1 MSEYEKELAYV
12 KLILKSVK
20 TQEDLSFAQQLKR
33 QFISKYIILISPTD
47 KFFLKVQNELNDLE
61 SKATTKITSGY
72 LFKSN

>member
-20 TQEDLSFAQQLKR
+20 TQEDLTYARELKR

-47 KFFLKVQNELNDLE
+47 KLFLKVQNQLNELE
-61 SKATTKITSGY
+61 IKATTKITSGY
-72 LFKSN
+72 LF